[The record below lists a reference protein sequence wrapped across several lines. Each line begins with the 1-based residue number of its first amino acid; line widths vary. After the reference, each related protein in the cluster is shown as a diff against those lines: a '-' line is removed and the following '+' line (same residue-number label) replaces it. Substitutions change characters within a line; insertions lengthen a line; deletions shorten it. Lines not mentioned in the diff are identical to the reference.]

1 MNDPIT
7 PHLYRLPRNARR
19 LVAAG
24 LDLRQL
30 IVLAIGGSI
39 FASLTMTGTV
49 LGFILGAV
57 FLAIAAALTFVKLH
71 GQRLHAW
78 APRLAGFALQ
88 RARNQHVYEALPGS
102 GGFVDHVELPGA
114 LYGVSL
120 SAVVPGEHT
129 TRPVDVDGSGPIGVI
144 TDKGGR
150 DSTSYTI
157 VIEVAAP
164 AVLLADVATRNGYA
178 AAWQDL
184 LDRVGRHDSSIAQLG
199 IVEITVP
206 DASRYDWFASN
217 YAAVESGNAGLGEAS
232 WNYRA
237 MLASASNEP
246 VHRMF
251 VTVTVTDGS
260 SRQSRRSIGGTAIDV
275 LISEGHEIVAALR
288 RLEIVVI
295 GWLSPE
301 GIGRL
306 VRGSYDPDEHLSTL
320 PANPDLIG
328 PMGARNG
335 WSYYVHD
342 ASVSCTLWVAQLPSD
357 LVECTLL
364 AELMLLQGVNRRV
377 AFAYQPI
384 PAEVAQRRIR
394 SQRAADADP
403 RTDDSDPTRAL
414 QATDTARLARDL
426 AAGATAHRAACYIT
440 VTASTIDE
448 LNAHVGELRRTAA
461 AMGIALQVAYG
472 TQDTAFSWTLPI
484 GRGV

>member
-1 MNDPIT
+1 MSDPTT

-19 LVAAG
+19 IVAAG

-30 IVLAIGGSI
+30 IILCIGGSV
-39 FASLTMTGTV
+39 FAGFTMTGSPFGVVLGTV
-49 LGFILGAV
+49 L
-57 FLAIAAALTFVKLH
+57 LAIAAVLTFVKFQ

-102 GGFVDHVELPGA
+102 GGFTEQVELPGA
-114 LYGVSL
+114 LYGVSV
-120 SAVVPGEHT
+120 SAVIPGEHT
-129 TRPVDVDGSGPIGVI
+129 TRPIEVDGSGPIGVI

-150 DSTSYTI
+150 DSTSYTV
-157 VIEVAAP
+157 VIEVASP

-199 IVEITVP
+199 IVEITAP
-206 DASRYDWFASN
+206 DAARCDWFASN
-217 YAAVESGNAGLGEAS
+217 YAAIESDDAGRSEAS
-232 WNYRA
+232 WHYRA
-237 MLASASNEP
+237 MLATASNEP

-251 VTVTVTDGS
+251 VTVTVTDRS
-260 SRQSRRSIGGTAIDV
+260 SRQSRRSIGGTATDV

-288 RLEIVVI
+288 RMEIVVV

-306 VRGSYDPDEHLSTL
+306 IRGSYDPDEHLSTL
-320 PANPDLIG
+320 PTDPNMIG

-342 ASVSCTLWVAQLPSD
+342 NSVSCTLWVAQLPSD

-377 AFAYQPI
+377 SFAYRPV
-384 PAEVAQRRIR
+384 PTELARRQIR
-394 SQRAADADP
+394 SQRAADEDP
-403 RTDDSDPTRAL
+403 RTDEADPTRRL
-414 QATDTARLARDL
+414 QATDTARFAQDL
-426 AAGATAHRAACYIT
+426 AAGATAHRAACYVS

-461 AMGIALQVAYG
+461 AMGISLQVAYG